1 MNVRVP
7 ISNSATR
14 FKAALFYSSPVGNA
28 ILVVLHA
35 PAALAAQVHP
45 GHVVNLRSRGFIGL
59 PPCRTRESFRGLAIF
74 HAPAALAAQVH
85 PGHVVNLHSRGFIG
99 LPPCR
104 TRESFRGLV
113 ILHAPAALAAQVHPG
128 HIVNL
133 RSREF
138 TCLPPCRTRES
149 FRGLAIFHAPAALA
163 AQKYTPAARATQN
176 VTGNQTGYSTT
187 RRRGATRPSASI
199 SAMPMNLRSSPSV
212 TRTRP
217 SDGTPAACTG

>member
-28 ILVVLHA
+28 ILVVLVIFHA

-45 GHVVNLRSRGFIGL
+45 GHVVNLRSRGFT
-59 PPCRTRESFRGLAIF
+59 C
-74 HAPAALAAQVH
+74 
-85 PGHVVNLHSRGFIG
+85 

-113 ILHAPAALAAQVHPG
+113 IL
-128 HIVNL
+128 
-133 RSREF
+133 
-138 TCLPPCRTRES
+138 
-149 FRGLAIFHAPAALA
+149 HAPAALA